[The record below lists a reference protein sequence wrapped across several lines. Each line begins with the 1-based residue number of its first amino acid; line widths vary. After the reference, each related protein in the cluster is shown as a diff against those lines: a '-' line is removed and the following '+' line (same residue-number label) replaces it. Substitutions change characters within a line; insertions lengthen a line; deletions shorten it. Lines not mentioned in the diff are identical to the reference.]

1 MLSNVHVKNFA
12 LIDEADIPLAGH
24 LNVLTGETG
33 AGKSILLGAINL
45 ALGART
51 SRDVIR
57 SGADYALAE
66 LTFTELGEKVSGVAE
81 ELGID
86 IEDDEIV
93 ISRKLMANG
102 KSIVRINGETMNA
115 AAARQLTGELIDIY
129 GQNEHQSLLDTSKHL
144 EFVDRMLGSE
154 AVQLK
159 ELILNEFGEYS
170 SIRKELDSLENDPQV
185 RAREIDRIR
194 LEIDE
199 IERAE
204 LKDGEEEAL
213 RAERKVLAN
222 AGLIEEALGNASG
235 FLYNDDGCSDM
246 LSAAIRALSRVS
258 ELDENLSGY
267 LDELS
272 DVDSRISDIHREI
285 EDYLASMPES
295 AERLEEVDSRLE
307 LIRRL
312 KQKFGN
318 TVEEI
323 YAFCEANKERLDK
336 LSEFENYVD
345 DLESRLGIA
354 ERRCREHSEELSRL
368 RRETAQILK
377 KQISSALLELN
388 FNRVSFD
395 ICFTKRDDLHPDGID
410 RAEFMISLNPGEELK
425 SLSKVASGGEMSRIM
440 LAIKSV
446 FARRE
451 TIGTLIFDEID
462 TGISGITAQKV
473 ADKLCAISEEHQVI
487 CITHLPQIAAMAD
500 SHFCVSKSV
509 LGDKTLVSVNELDKQ
524 GILAELGRI
533 LGGEELSDSVFKAA
547 SDIRESAESRK
558 QEIRRNLTINSKKR

>member
-12 LIDEADIPLAGH
+12 LIDEADIGLDDN
-24 LNVLTGETG
+24 LNILTGETG

-57 SGADYALAE
+57 TDSDYALAE
-66 LTFTELGEKVSGVAE
+66 LTFTAPGERAAAVAG

-129 GQNEHQSLLDTSKHL
+129 GQNEHQSLADQSRHL

-154 AVQLK
+154 AVRLK
-159 ELILNEFGEYS
+159 NEIAGEYAEYAALK
-170 SIRKELDSLENDPQV
+170 KEYEGLENDPAK
-185 RAREIDRIR
+185 RAREIDR
-194 LEIDE
+194 LNSEIEE

-204 LKDGEEEAL
+204 LREGEEEKL
-213 RAERKVLAN
+213 RAERKTLAN
-222 AGLIEEALGNASG
+222 SGLIGEALGNASDY
-235 FLYNDDGCSDM
+235 LYRNDGCSDM
-246 LSAAIRALSRVS
+246 LSAAIKALSRVS
-258 ELDENLSGY
+258 DLDGNLSGY

-272 DVDSRISDIHREI
+272 ELDSRITDIHRELK
-285 EDYLASMPES
+285 DYLDSMPDS
-295 AERLEEVDSRLE
+295 AERLEEVDARLDLISRLK
-307 LIRRL
+307 L
-312 KQKFGN
+312 KFGN

-323 YAFCEANKERLDK
+323 YAFCEANKERLGR
-336 LSEFENYVD
+336 LSEYESYVE
-345 DLESRLGIA
+345 DLKKRLDGAEHKCSR
-354 ERRCREHSEELSRL
+354 HSEELSAL
-368 RRETAQILK
+368 RKKTAEELK
-377 KQISSALLELN
+377 KQIAEALGELN
-388 FNRVSFD
+388 FKRVSFD
-395 ICFTKRDDLHPDGID
+395 IFFTRREELHPDGID
-410 RAEFMISLNPGEELK
+410 RAEFMISLNPGEEPK
-425 SLSKVASGGEMSRIM
+425 SLAKVASGGEMSRIM

-446 FARRE
+446 FARHE

-473 ADKLCAISEEHQVI
+473 ADKLCAIAGEHQVI

-500 SHFCVSKSV
+500 SHFRVSKSAE
-509 LGDKTLVSVNELDKQ
+509 GDKTVVEVENLDEKGSLDELS
-524 GILAELGRI
+524 RI
-533 LGGEELSDSVFKAA
+533 VGGEELSEGVYKAA
-547 SDIRESAESRK
+547 SDIRNSALARK
-558 QEIRRNLTINSKKR
+558 KDIRSNLTSSPKKR

>member
-12 LIDEADIPLAGH
+12 LIDEADIPLADQ

-33 AGKSILLGAINL
+33 AGKSILLGAVNL

-57 SGADYALAE
+57 TGADYALAE
-66 LTFTELGEKVSGVAE
+66 LTFTELGDKVLGVAE

-86 IEDDEIV
+86 VEDDEIV
-93 ISRKLMANG
+93 ISRKLMTNG

-129 GQNEHQSLLDTSKHL
+129 GQNEHQSLTDTAKHL
-144 EFVDRMLGSE
+144 EFVDRMLGAE

-159 ELILNEFGEYS
+159 NLIASEYAEYDA
-170 SIRKELDSLENDPQV
+170 IRKELDGLENDPAV
-185 RAREIDRIR
+185 RAREIDR
-194 LEIDE
+194 LNSEIAE

-213 RAERKVLAN
+213 KAERKILSN

-246 LSAAIRALSRVS
+246 LSAAIRALSRVG
-258 ELDENLSGY
+258 ELDENLNGY
-267 LDELS
+267 LEELNE
-272 DVDSRISDIHREI
+272 VDSRISDIHREI
-285 EDYLASMPES
+285 EDYLESMPES
-295 AERLEEVDSRLE
+295 AERLQEVDSRLE
-307 LIRRL
+307 LYSRL
-312 KQKFGN
+312 KLKFGS

-323 YAFCEANKERLDK
+323 YAFCEANRERLGK

-345 DLESRLGIA
+345 DLESRLA
-354 ERRCREHSEELSRL
+354 VSERKCREHSEELSRL
-368 RRETAQILK
+368 RHETAQILK
-377 KQISSALLELN
+377 KQISAALLELN

-395 ICFTKRDDLHPDGID
+395 ICFTQRDELHADGLD
-410 RAEFMISLNPGEELK
+410 RAEFLISLNPGEEPK
-425 SLSKVASGGEMSRIM
+425 SLAKVASGGEMSRIM

-473 ADKLCAISEEHQVI
+473 ADKLCAIADEHQVI

-500 SHFCVSKSV
+500 THYCVSKRV
-509 LGDKTLVSVNELDKQ
+509 EGDSTTVSVDILEET
-524 GILAELGRI
+524 GILNELGRI
-533 LGGEELSDSVFKAA
+533 LGGDQLSSSVLEAA
-547 SDIRESAESRK
+547 ADIRSSADTRK
-558 QEIRRNLTINSKKR
+558 KEIRSGKKIV

>member
-12 LIDEADIPLAGH
+12 LIDEADIPLADH
-24 LNVLTGETG
+24 LNILTGETG

-66 LTFTELGEKVSGVAE
+66 LTFNDIGGKVSEIAG

-86 IEDDEIV
+86 IPDDEII

-115 AAARQLTGELIDIY
+115 AAARELTGELIDIY
-129 GQNEHQSLLDTSKHL
+129 GQNEHQSLLDTAKHL

-154 AVQLK
+154 AAQLK
-159 ELILNEFGEYS
+159 EIIAAEYEEYAS
-170 SIRKELDSLENDPQV
+170 VRKEIDSLENDPQQ
-185 RAREIDRIR
+185 RAREIDRISS
-194 LEIDE
+194 EIAE

-222 AGLIEEALGNASG
+222 AGLIEEALGNAG
-235 FLYNDDGCSDM
+235 GYLYNDDGCSDM

-258 ELDENLSGY
+258 DLDENLSGY

-272 DVDSRISDIHREI
+272 DVDARITDIHREI
-285 EDYLASMPES
+285 QDYLDSMPES
-295 AERLEEVDSRLE
+295 AQRLEEVDSRLD
-307 LIRRL
+307 LISRL
-312 KQKFGN
+312 KMKFGN
-318 TVEEI
+318 TVDEI
-323 YAFCEANKERLDK
+323 YAFCEANKEKLVK

-345 DLESRLGIA
+345 ELGDRLEAAQRK
-354 ERRCREHSEELSRL
+354 CREHSVELSRL
-368 RRETAQILK
+368 RKETAQVLK

-395 ICFTKRDDLHPDGID
+395 ICFTDREELHADGID

-425 SLSKVASGGEMSRIM
+425 SLAKVASGGEMSRIM

-473 ADKLCAISEEHQVI
+473 ADKLCAIADEHQVI

-500 SHFCVSKSV
+500 SHFRVSKSV
-509 LGDKTLVSVNELDKQ
+509 SQDKTTVSVDILDKE
-524 GILAELGRI
+524 GILNELGRI
-533 LGGEELSDSVFKAA
+533 LGGDQLSSNVLEAA
-547 SDIRESAESRK
+547 ADIRSSANMRK
-558 QEIRRNLTINSKKR
+558 KEIRSGRKAV